1 MYNKDMKVRGQVSRV
16 LRLLGPA
23 FVAAVAYVD
32 PGNFAANF
40 GAGAKYGFLLL
51 WVLLLANM
59 MAALAQYTSAKVGLV
74 TGKSLPQLV
83 AEKLPKWARRG
94 YWAQAELVAIATD
107 IAEVVG
113 GAVALKLLFGL
124 PLVVGGVVV
133 GGVSMLLLWLYSHRG
148 QKYFERVIV
157 ALLVVIPIGFL
168 VGLIQQ
174 PPNITG
180 VFSGLVP
187 RFGGQETVLL
197 ATAMIGATIMPHVVY
212 LHSALSR
219 DRYGRVQATRV
230 REYLRATKFDV
241 TLAMAIAGTVNIAM
255 LLLAAAVLRG
265 TGADTFEV
273 IHSGLGAALGSG
285 VAVLFAV
292 GLLISGFASTA
303 VGSQAGS
310 VVMEDLVRVSVPLWA
325 RRLITLLPALF
336 MLAVGIDPLTL
347 LIVSQVALS
356 FGVPFALIPLSIVS
370 SRKSIMGP
378 HANSKFVSALLYTI
392 TALIV
397 TLNVVLIVMTVI
409 PAL

>member
-1 MYNKDMKVRGQVSRV
+1 MYNKDMRVRGHVSRV

-51 WVLLLANM
+51 WVLVLANM

-124 PLVVGGVVV
+124 PLVVGGVIV
-133 GGVSMLLLWLYSHRG
+133 GGASMLLLWLYSHRG

-180 VFSGLVP
+180 VFGGLVP

-219 DRYGRVQATRV
+219 DRYGRVQAAWV

-241 TLAMAIAGTVNIAM
+241 TLAMAVAGTVNIAM

-273 IHSGLGAALGSG
+273 IHDGLGAALGSW
-285 VAVLFAV
+285 VAALFAV

-310 VVMEDLVRVSVPLWA
+310 VVMEDLVRVSMPLWA

-370 SRKSIMGP
+370 SKKSIMGP
-378 HANSKFVSALLYTI
+378 HANSTFVSALLYTI

-397 TLNVVLIVMTVI
+397 TLNVVLIVMTLI
-409 PAL
+409 PAS